1 MDKATCAV
9 GNASGVPD
17 AADVSAVRRATTDDV
32 DALAHALARAFDDDP
47 VSEFLFPDARRRQ
60 RALPRYF
67 SILLRTA
74 FLPTGEVW
82 TNGDASGGAMWTA
95 PSQRRPSMRDL
106 LRFAPLVP
114 VLGRRLPR
122 AISTMQAVERHH
134 PRAPHWYLAVLGT
147 DPPLQGR
154 GVGSSLLGPVLDRCD
169 ARGLPA
175 YLESSK
181 ERNVPFYAR
190 HGFDV
195 TKTIDLPG
203 GGPRLWLMWR
213 EPRSPSGGERDA
225 R

>member
-1 MDKATCAV
+1 VAV
-9 GNASGVPD
+9 GKDSGVPD
-17 AADVSAVRRATTDDV
+17 VRRATTEDV
-32 DALAHALARAFDDDP
+32 DVLAHVLARAFDDDP
-47 VSEFLFPDARRRQ
+47 VSEFLFPDTRRRQ

-82 TNGDASGGAMWTA
+82 TDAGTRGGAMWTP

-114 VLGRRLPR
+114 VLGRRLPA

-134 PRAPHWYLAVLGT
+134 PRTPHWYLAVLGT
-147 DPPLQGR
+147 DPPRQR
-154 GVGSSLLGPVLDRCD
+154 CGVGSSLLEPVLARCD
-169 ARGLPA
+169 TEGLPA

-190 HGFDV
+190 HGFEV
-195 TKTIDLPG
+195 TKTIELPG
-203 GGPRLWLMWR
+203 GGPPLWLMWR
-213 EPRSPSGGERDA
+213 EPRS
-225 R
+225 